1 MRLAASV
8 ILYNQ
13 DESIYKNIK
22 TYVEFAEKI
31 LVFDN
36 SEKPSFNTRLI
47 QANKIIYFSENQNFG
62 IAQRLN
68 QAISYC
74 RDNNYTHL
82 LTMDQDSSFSE
93 NNINEYLDLVR
104 NNNEIN
110 IGMFG
115 VCYDEKCK
123 IEETSI
129 NEILITSGSIIKISI
144 ADKMGG
150 FDENIFIDGVD
161 TDFCLKLFEKGYK
174 TIMYHKIKLNHSL
187 GKSINVISPF
197 LKKSKRTL
205 HSSSR
210 IYYLI
215 RNNSYLR
222 KKYPNYHQHLK
233 WGNILNEI
241 KNTILYGDKKLT
253 TIKAILS
260 AIKDFKNDRFGKY
273 IQS

>member
-13 DESIYKNIK
+13 DESIYKNIT
-22 TYVEFAEKI
+22 TYAEFVEKI

-36 SEKPSFNTRLI
+36 SENPSFDTRLI
-47 QANKIIYFSENQNFG
+47 QANKIIYYSEYKNFG

-93 NNINEYLDLVR
+93 KDINKYLELVR
-104 NNNEIN
+104 NNNETN

-123 IEETSI
+123 IEKTTF
-129 NEILITSGSIIKISI
+129 NEILITSGSIIDISI
-144 ADKMGG
+144 ADKIGG

-161 TDFCLKLFEKGYK
+161 TDYCLNLFEKGYK
-174 TIMYHKIKLNHSL
+174 TIMNHKIRLNHSL
-187 GKSINVISPF
+187 GKSINVITPIF
-197 LKKSKRTL
+197 KKSKRVI

-215 RNNSYLR
+215 RNNFYLR
-222 KKYPNYHQHLK
+222 KKYSNYHQYLK
-233 WGNILNEI
+233 WGNIINEI
-241 KNTILYGDKKLT
+241 KNALLYGDKKST
-253 TIKAILS
+253 TIKAIFS
-260 AIKDFKNDRFGKY
+260 AIKDFKNERLGKY